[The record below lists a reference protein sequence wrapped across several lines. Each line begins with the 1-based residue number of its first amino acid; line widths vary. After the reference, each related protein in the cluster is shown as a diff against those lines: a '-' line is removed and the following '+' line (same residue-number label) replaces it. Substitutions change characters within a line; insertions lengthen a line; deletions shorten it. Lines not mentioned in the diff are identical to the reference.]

1 MNDKWF
7 AVCMIVFIMTLFLG
21 SALLANCILLDEICP
36 KSMDGADGSAT
47 ITTDAQVEEIRKAM
61 KKSQ

>member
-21 SALLANCILLDEICP
+21 SALLANCILLDEICS
-36 KSMDGADGSAT
+36 KSIMDGADGSAT

-61 KKSQ
+61 SQ